1 MKNLTYCL
9 ILFFTTDLLWSQQ
22 ATLHP
27 TTFTSQGVLR
37 DAQGRSLEDD
47 TYEMTFEIYPNSTGT
62 GNPLWSET
70 ADVLVTNGVWTY
82 TFGSSSSNPLDNLD
96 EDANY
101 MKITVNGDALSPL
114 TRISLS
120 AMETL
125 NVSDGGNLITASGD
139 VGIGTTSPSA
149 KFEVVGSINLD
160 GRIRV
165 FPGTSGSKLADT
177 FTGNTS
183 KSKILFEKAS
193 GSTDPGAIMHE
204 TCLLYTSPSPRDR
217 G

>member
-47 TYEMTFEIYPNSTGT
+47 TYQMTFEIYPNSTGT

-82 TFGSSSSNPLDNLD
+82 TFAVS
-96 EDANY
+96 Y
-101 MKITVNGDALSPL
+101 THL
-114 TRISLS
+114 TLPP
-120 AMETL
+120 TPY
-125 NVSDGGNLITASGD
+125 V
-139 VGIGTTSPSA
+139 
-149 KFEVVGSINLD
+149 
-160 GRIRV
+160 
-165 FPGTSGSKLADT
+165 
-177 FTGNTS
+177 
-183 KSKILFEKAS
+183 
-193 GSTDPGAIMHE
+193 
-204 TCLLYTSPSPRDR
+204 
-217 G
+217 